1 MDGIINVYKP
11 AGMSSF
17 SCVKKVSGIVGEK
30 KAGHGGTLDPEAIGI
45 LPVFLGKATKLT
57 DFMHDYNKSYR
68 AGFLLGRATDSCDI
82 WGNTISETEIN
93 KLNNVTKEQVE
104 TALMSFVG
112 ECTQTPPMYSAIKIG
127 GVPAYKLARAGKD
140 VEIKS
145 RVVNI
150 FTVQLLSYNHETH
163 KGVFDISC
171 SKGTYI
177 RSVCRDLGKKLG
189 VDACM
194 CSLERTEYGPFNLTN
209 SVNLEHCSIEN
220 ILPCDYF
227 LKKYPAVEFDN
238 DEAKKY
244 ASGAYKVIDLKNKT
258 VSGDILPG
266 QEYLRIYNNG
276 VLFALAKVK
285 YDCVKSIM
293 ELTPYKF
300 FG

>member
-1 MDGIINVYKP
+1 
-11 AGMSSF
+11 
-17 SCVKKVSGIVGEK
+17 
-30 KAGHGGTLDPEAIGI
+30 
-45 LPVFLGKATKLT
+45 
-57 DFMHDYNKSYR
+57 
-68 AGFLLGRATDSCDI
+68 
-82 WGNTISETEIN
+82 
-93 KLNNVTKEQVE
+93 
-104 TALMSFVG
+104 
-112 ECTQTPPMYSAIKIG
+112 
-127 GVPAYKLARAGKD
+127 
-140 VEIKS
+140 
-145 RVVNI
+145 
-150 FTVQLLSYNHETH
+150 VQLLSYDDETH
-163 KGVFDISC
+163 IGVFDISC

-177 RSVCRDLGKKLG
+177 RSVCSDLGKKLG
-189 VDACM
+189 IEACM
-194 CSLERTEYGPFNLTN
+194 CSLERTEYGPFNMTN

-227 LKKYPAVEFDN
+227 LKKYPVVELDN

-285 YDCVKSIM
+285 YDYVKSIM